1 MFKELSSSE
10 LHEVEGGAVPL
21 LVVVIAK
28 KTIVTVAK
36 AAIGFI
42 VTAGALDGCSKSHD
56 NK

>member
-28 KTIVTVAK
+28 KAVVTAVK
-36 AAIGFI
+36 ATVGFI
-42 VTAGALDGCSKSHD
+42 VAAGVAKGCSEEHD